1 MKSTSWKSILIFAM
15 HCLLITPYADA
26 QTKDNP
32 LLIPE
37 LMDFTLMRCDFN
49 TRIKDKQQIEDACKS
64 GLNAI
69 YTANDRVLVEQ
80 ANNKGM
86 IPLSNYTLSKYKSIV
101 PYKNHPI
108 TTLVFARER
117 SDGYTRNAIIDRCF
131 VEYACDTLYGAPLW
145 IKKLIDNSLE
155 VRSRL
160 ISNNNKLM
168 VTITNKSSLPYFL
181 SIEKTGG
188 LKTEQESIA
197 LDGKKETIV
206 YFSANPIDQ
215 NEYLISAKV
224 KNTRLA
230 NGEQLTYTLRIPGT
244 PYLEGTIPENRI
256 SVIPQ
261 PSSIIPL
268 TNEEWFTIDKQT
280 RLIVKT
286 PKAKEPLH
294 FFTDRLGTVANLTL
308 PVTKATK
315 NAGNA
320 IVFSLAND
328 PELGKEGYS
337 LRVTKQNIQ
346 IGANEPA
353 GFFYAIQTLLQLLPC
368 QIYSSQQEYCSA
380 WNVPAVEIK
389 DVPRFEYRGL
399 HLDVGRHLYPVEF
412 VKKYIDLLSMQ
423 KMNRFH
429 WHLTEDQGWRIEIK
443 KHPKLTEIGS
453 IRKETIKNRY
463 TAQGPLLFDNT
474 PYGGFYTQKEIKEIV
489 QYAKERYVTVI
500 PEIDLPGHM
509 LAALAVYPE
518 LGCTGGPY
526 EVGTRWGIYEDV
538 LCAGN
543 EKIYPFIEDILK
555 EVFELFPSEYVHIG
569 GDECPKTRWKK
580 CTKCQAKIKAENLK
594 DEHELQSYV
603 IRRVEKFLNDNGKK
617 LIGWD
622 EILEGGIAPNAT
634 LMSWRGVAAGIT
646 AAKSGHPVIMTPNTH
661 VYLDHYQTNM
671 DIAPLGNGRVAS
683 LEWTYSYDPVPDEL
697 TAEEASNI
705 KGIQAN
711 VWSEYLRT
719 PEMVE
724 YMTYPRANAVAE
736 IGWTPLENRNWEDYL
751 KRLQQ
756 QFERWRY
763 YHLKSATH
771 YKQPVG
777 VHEQPQPDIFPPV
790 R

>member
-215 NEYLISAKV
+215 YEYLISAKV

-261 PSSIIPL
+261 PSSIISL

-580 CTKCQAKIKAENLK
+580 CAKCQAKIKAENLK

>member
-1 MKSTSWKSILIFAM
+1 MKSTSRKSILLFIM
-15 HCLLITPYADA
+15 YCLLITPYANA

-49 TRIKDKQQIEDACKS
+49 TKIKDKQQIEDALQS
-64 GLNAI
+64 GFNAI
-69 YTANDRVLVEQ
+69 YTANDRTLVEQ
-80 ANNKGM
+80 ANDKGI

-108 TTLVFARER
+108 TTFVFARER
-117 SDGYTRNAIIDRCF
+117 SDGYTRNAIIDQCF
-131 VEYACDTLYGAPLW
+131 VEYACDTLYGSPQW

-155 VRSRL
+155 IRSRL
-160 ISNNNKLM
+160 ISNNHKLM
-168 VTITNKSSLPYFL
+168 VSITNKSSLPYTL
-181 SIEKTGG
+181 SIEKTDG
-188 LKTEQESIA
+188 LQTEQDTLS
-197 LDGKKETIV
+197 LDGKKETII
-206 YFSANPIDQ
+206 YFTGNPIDQ
-215 NEYLISAKV
+215 YEYLISTKV
-224 KNTRLA
+224 QNTRLTD
-230 NGEQLTYTLRIPGT
+230 GKQLTYTFRIPGT
-244 PYLEGTIPENRI
+244 LYLEGTIPTNRLSI
-256 SVIPQ
+256 IPQ
-261 PSSIIPL
+261 PNSITPIK
-268 TNEEWFTIDKQT
+268 NEEWFTIDKQT
-280 RLIVKT
+280 RIIVRT

-294 FFTDRLGTVANLTL
+294 FLTDRLGTVANLTL
-308 PVTKATK
+308 PVAKTTKDDNNT
-315 NAGNA
+315 
-320 IVFSLAND
+320 IIFSRTND
-328 PELGKEGYS
+328 PGLGKEGYS
-337 LRVTKQNIQ
+337 LRATKRNIQ
-346 IGANEPA
+346 IEANEPS
-353 GFFYAIQTLLQLLPC
+353 GFFYAVQTLLQLLPS
-368 QIYSSQQEYCSA
+368 QIYSSQREECST
-380 WNVPAVEIK
+380 WDVPAVEIK

-412 VKKYIDLLSMQ
+412 IKKYIDLLSMQ

-429 WHLTEDQGWRIEIK
+429 WHLTDDQGWRIEIK
-443 KHPKLTEIGS
+443 KHPKLAEIGS

-509 LAALAVYPE
+509 LAALATYPE

-526 EVGTRWGIYEDV
+526 EVGTRWGIYDDV

-555 EVFELFPSEYVHIG
+555 EVFELFPCEYVHIG
-569 GDECPKTRWKK
+569 GDECPKTRWKA
-580 CTKCQAKIKAENLK
+580 CPKCQAKMKAENLK

-683 LEWTYSYDPVPDEL
+683 LEWTYSYDPIPNEL
-697 TAEEASNI
+697 TLEEALHI

-719 PEMVE
+719 TEMVE

-736 IGWTPLENRNWEDYL
+736 IGWTFLENRSWEDYT

-763 YHLKSATH
+763 YNLNYAPH
-771 YKQPVG
+771 YKQPIG
-777 VHEQPQPDIFPPV
+777 VHHK
-790 R
+790 